1 MHDHDHDHD
10 HCHKTA
16 HTTDIKTQMSAN
28 IMYTCPMH
36 SQIRQM
42 GPGSCSICG
51 MALEPENI
59 TVTPEDDKEL
69 TDMTRR
75 FWVAVCLSLPLLILN
90 MGEHIVDVEW
100 FHKLLI
106 NPLFNWFQFLLATPV
121 VFWCGWTFFVRGAQ
135 SLRNHHLNMF
145 TLIALGVGVAYGFSV
160 VITLIPQVLAQWFG
174 TDKALEVYYE
184 PAAVITAL
192 VLLGQVMELKARSKT
207 SQAIRQLLA
216 LAPDTATIIRS
227 NGLEEEI
234 AVTDIQVGDVLR
246 VRPGSK
252 VPIDGEV
259 FEGSSSIDQSMIT
272 GESLPV
278 EKHSGDSV
286 IGGTINATGSFTM
299 RAISIGN
306 NTMLSKIVD
315 MVAKA
320 QRSRAPIQRLA
331 DVVSGY
337 FVPIVIVVAIIT
349 AICWFIWGPEP
360 KIGYALLT
368 SVAVLIIACPCALGL
383 ATPMSI
389 MVGTGRGAIEGVLIK
404 NAESLEM
411 LEKIDTLI
419 VDKTGTL
426 TEGKPRLMEVISVGE
441 LERKDLL
448 MLAASLER
456 SSEHPLA
463 EAIVKGAQ
471 KEEISLLACTDF
483 SSITGKGIK
492 GIVDKHHVVLGNAQ
506 MMKSLSLDVAS
517 IEEKANQFRQL
528 GHTVMFVSVD
538 NILGGIVTVADAI
551 KETTKESIIELQKE
565 GIKIIML
572 TGDNEITAQAVAQLL
587 GITDVQAE
595 VLPELKHA
603 FIKNLQK
610 QGHKVA
616 MAGDGVNDAPALTQA
631 NVGIAM
637 GTGADIAI
645 ESAGITLMSGDL
657 KGIVKARR
665 LSSATMTNI
674 RQNLFLAFVY
684 NVLAIPIA
692 AGVLYPAFGWFL
704 NPMIASGAMAL
715 SSVSVILNSLRLSK
729 IKLS

>member
-1 MHDHDHDHD
+1 
-10 HCHKTA
+10 
-16 HTTDIKTQMSAN
+16 
-28 IMYTCPMH
+28 
-36 SQIRQM
+36 M